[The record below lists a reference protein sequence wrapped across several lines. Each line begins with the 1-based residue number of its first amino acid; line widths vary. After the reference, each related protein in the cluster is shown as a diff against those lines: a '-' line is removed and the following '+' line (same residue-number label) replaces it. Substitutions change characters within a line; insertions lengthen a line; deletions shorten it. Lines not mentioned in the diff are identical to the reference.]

1 MRGIQEYNI
10 DTIIKLKENFKEELF
25 LITKNDYSKIEQRI
39 NNFFEN

>member
-39 NNFFEN
+39 NNFLEN